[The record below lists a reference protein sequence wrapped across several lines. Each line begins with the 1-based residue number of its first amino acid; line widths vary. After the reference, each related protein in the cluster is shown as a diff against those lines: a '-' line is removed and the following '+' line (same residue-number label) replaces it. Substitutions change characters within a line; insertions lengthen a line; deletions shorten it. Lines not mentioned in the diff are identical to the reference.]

1 MSATVLDVMT
11 EPCERQIDG
20 RRVRSYLAEAR
31 ELLAAGNNELR
42 KEFVR
47 RTVEKIELA
56 PERMELTISY
66 RIPEPVLNGIA
77 CRDTNGSG
85 GGI

>member
-11 EPCERQIDG
+11 EPGERQIDG

-31 ELLAAGNNELR
+31 KLLAAGNNELR
-42 KEFVR
+42 KELIR

-56 PERMELTISY
+56 PERMEVTISY

>member
-56 PERMELTISY
+56 PERMELTISC

-77 CRDTNGSG
+77 CRDTHGSG

>member
-11 EPCERQIDG
+11 ERGERQIDG

-31 ELLAAGNNELR
+31 KLLAAGNNELR
-42 KEFVR
+42 KELIR

>member
-11 EPCERQIDG
+11 EPGERQIDG

-31 ELLAAGNNELR
+31 KLLAAGNNELR
-42 KEFVR
+42 KELIR

>member
-11 EPCERQIDG
+11 EPGERQIDG

-31 ELLAAGNNELR
+31 KLPAAGNNELR